1 MERLIIRIEKNK
13 KFIEYNKPLLIF
25 VDDIDAAGLVTCASY
40 TGHTS
45 GEYSA
50 LIKQTRPITP
60 AELVTFNGYIYG
72 YNLADFKII
81 KRRAG
86 GFNNEK

>member
-25 VDDIDAAGLVTCASY
+25 IDEIDAAGFVTCVSY

-45 GEYSA
+45 GEYNA

-60 AELVTFNGYIYG
+60 AELVMFNGCIYG
-72 YNLADFKII
+72 YNLTDFKIV

-86 GFNNEK
+86 GLNDAE